1 MHRILVVEDNPDD
14 AVLVQRAFH
23 GDAFRFEVAKNGE
36 EALKRLTQG
45 SPNGDGFP
53 SLILLDLFLPG
64 MNGFEFLTAIKKHP
78 RASKIPVVIL
88 TASDKED
95 DAARSLEFGA
105 VKYLRKPLTP
115 LTVGEIISDCLEK

>member
-14 AVLVQRAFH
+14 AILVQRAFH
-23 GDAFRFEVAKNGE
+23 GDAFRFEVAKTGE

-45 SPNGDGFP
+45 SPDGEGFP

-64 MNGFEFLTAIKKHP
+64 MNGFELLAAIKKHP

-88 TASDKED
+88 TASERED
-95 DAARSLEFGA
+95 DVAKSYEHGA
-105 VKYLRKPLTP
+105 VKYLR
-115 LTVGEIISDCLEK
+115 